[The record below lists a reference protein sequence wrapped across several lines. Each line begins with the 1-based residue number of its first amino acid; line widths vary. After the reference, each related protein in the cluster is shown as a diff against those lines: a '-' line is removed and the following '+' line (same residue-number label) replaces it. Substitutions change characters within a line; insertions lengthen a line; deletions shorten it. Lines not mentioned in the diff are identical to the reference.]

1 MHPAAVRRLLYF
13 LLFTLV
19 INAGGWTFNREA
31 VADAFFAE
39 EEIVSAGTAQSS
51 LQARHGHGESL
62 KAKAPCNHWCHGAAH
77 FLGLFGQVPA
87 SSSKPIAESYAPQIS
102 RFIPEPA
109 PEGLFRP
116 PRLIS

>member
-13 LLFTLV
+13 LLVTLL

-31 VADAFFAE
+31 VADALFAGQ
-39 EEIVSAGTAQSS
+39 EIVPTGTMQPSLHAG
-51 LQARHGHGESL
+51 HGQGESL
-62 KAKAPCNHWCHGAAH
+62 KDKAPCNHWCHEAAH
-77 FLGLFGQVPA
+77 FLGLFGQAPT
-87 SSSKPIAESYAPQIS
+87 SPSSKPIAVYFSQVS

-109 PEGLFRP
+109 QEGLFRP

>member
-1 MHPAAVRRLLYF
+1 MHSAATRRLLVF
-13 LLFTLV
+13 LLVTLL

-31 VADAFFAE
+31 VADAFFAGQQ
-39 EEIVSAGTAQSS
+39 SSPAGLVQPS
-51 LQARHGHGESL
+51 LQAGHGQGESP
-62 KAKAPCNHWCHGAAH
+62 KAKAACTHWCHEAGH
-77 FLGLFGQVPA
+77 FLGLFGQAPTLT
-87 SSSKPIAESYAPQIS
+87 SKPVEGYFSHLS

>member
-1 MHPAAVRRLLYF
+1 MHPAAARRLLYF
-13 LLFTLV
+13 LLVTLL

-31 VADAFFAE
+31 VADAFFAGQE
-39 EEIVSAGTAQSS
+39 TVPAEIMQPS
-51 LQARHGHGESL
+51 LQAGHGHGESP
-62 KAKAPCNHWCHGAAH
+62 KAKAVCTHWCHEVGH
-77 FLGLFGQVPA
+77 FLGLFGQTP
-87 SSSKPIAESYAPQIS
+87 SLSSKPIEGYSYHNS